1 MTNSPP
7 AGSGPAA
14 PPPAGSKFFDSI
26 RRAGL
31 WRAQDRWFGGVAA
44 GVATRL
50 GWDPLLVRGLFIL
63 LTLLTGGG
71 ALLLYGVA
79 WLLLPEAADGRI
91 HFEQVIQ
98 GRWSAG
104 FWGGVVMAFIGL
116 TSGAGWSTMTR
127 GFGLFLSVPLTIAA
141 LIAVAVIAA
150 TRSGQSPTQPTWVA
164 PPPAT
169 PGGPAGANG
178 AFPGGVQ
185 PVPAS
190 AAEANAGAGATNS
203 TPQATHL
210 AGTPGRMQHQSG
222 GAPTPVNQWGPAPTT
237 ASPGWTSPTR
247 PRRRSGGPITM
258 ALLGSMAILIAALVA
273 ADRYTSWFDSWLTPG
288 LAIGAVLVFM
298 GLGLVVLGLL
308 GRRAGGFVAVS
319 IILVVLAA
327 PIAAMADAARA
338 GGGHLVV
345 GERHFTPVS
354 MADVAEPFGL
364 SMGQVTID
372 LTELDVPA
380 GQTAH
385 VKVNMSMGQTIV
397 IVPSQTPVTIKA
409 NVSAG
414 QVNLAGL
421 SDSWKIDG
429 TNRRG
434 PAISDRLLTA
444 TGLIDDVAGVGVNVT
459 ALSPNAN
466 GTNPTITVTVDATI
480 GQVSLR
486 EQPSQV
492 G

>member
-1 MTNSPP
+1 
-7 AGSGPAA
+7 
-14 PPPAGSKFFDSI
+14 
-26 RRAGL
+26 
-31 WRAQDRWFGGVAA
+31 
-44 GVATRL
+44 
-50 GWDPLLVRGLFIL
+50 
-63 LTLLTGGG
+63 
-71 ALLLYGVA
+71 
-79 WLLLPEAADGRI
+79 
-91 HFEQVIQ
+91 
-98 GRWSAG
+98 
-104 FWGGVVMAFIGL
+104 
-116 TSGAGWSTMTR
+116 
-127 GFGLFLSVPLTIAA
+127 
-141 LIAVAVIAA
+141 
-150 TRSGQSPTQPTWVA
+150 
-164 PPPAT
+164 
-169 PGGPAGANG
+169 
-178 AFPGGVQ
+178 
-185 PVPAS
+185 
-190 AAEANAGAGATNS
+190 
-203 TPQATHL
+203 
-210 AGTPGRMQHQSG
+210 
-222 GAPTPVNQWGPAPTT
+222 
-237 ASPGWTSPTR
+237 
-247 PRRRSGGPITM
+247 M